1 MSKDWVQDMSVM
13 HSKFAVNEVV
23 RNMDKEKL
31 KAFLQFRIDFLQE
44 ELDEMKE
51 AVTADDAVDALIDLC
66 VIAIGTLDAFDCDA
80 YEAWDRVW
88 NANMDKEVGIKTERP
103 NPLGLPDLVKP
114 TGWTSPTHKD
124 LAGMLDKVYG

>member
-114 TGWTSPTHKD
+114 TGWTSPTT
-124 LAGMLDKVYG
+124 KV

>member
-124 LAGMLDKVYG
+124 LAGMLDKVYD